1 MSNWLGMPNCV
12 LIINIIPDDG
22 QRMKIRYASD
32 MDYRCDVR
40 ILMSLPYIPAE
51 DIPRVF
57 TVVTEYLEEKGS
69 EAVMLLPRLD
79 KFYVNG
85 NCTIPT
91 LTHPLGF
98 THYKYHKT
106 GQWRNTKPPI
116 CHKNCIGEQA

>member
-1 MSNWLGMPNCV
+1 MDWVAHLC
-12 LIINIIPDDG
+12 LIMNIFSDDG

-32 MDYRCDVR
+32 LDYRCDVR

-57 TVVTEYLEEKGS
+57 TIITEYLEEKES

-85 NCTIPT
+85 NCTISTYPPISLKISSHHRIYEKKRHQGEPT
-91 LTHPLGF
+91 LP
-98 THYKYHKT
+98 
-106 GQWRNTKPPI
+106 
-116 CHKNCIGEQA
+116 A